1 MPPRL
6 AKRVLLLGWDAADW
20 QIIHPLLDR
29 GEMPVLQSLVER
41 GTSGRIAT
49 LHPVISPILWN
60 SIATGKR
67 ADKHDILG
75 FTEPTPDGSGARPV
89 TSSSRKAKALW
100 NIFSQ
105 NGLRSGVV
113 NWFASYPAERID
125 GEIFSNLFVD
135 SMEPRE
141 GRRPLDPRSV
151 HPPDLLELAES
162 FRVSLDE
169 ISVEQMLPFFPDRL
183 PTDPED
189 GRPRML
195 ARLLAETASVQNAA
209 TYIAEGDDWDFLAV
223 YFNAIDHAGHG
234 FMEYHPPAMSHVSE
248 EDAATYGYLVRGV
261 YRFHDML
268 LGRLLAVA
276 GPETTVLMV
285 SDHGFYS
292 DHLRPPVARH
302 TADPLEKFSES
313 MNPVAWHAQ
322 QGFFLAAGEG
332 IKHDELIYG
341 ATLLDVAPTV
351 LTLFGLPVPEDMDGQ
366 ALTQL
371 FTVQTEAARIDSYEP
386 THPQDGM
393 WRDLSAEESDPWA
406 ARQAME
412 QLADLGYIEMPDAGD
427 PQKAAASAR
436 WDRRNNLAQVYYTAG
451 RLPETL
457 ALLRELIAERPLPAL
472 HCHAALCYLALGEP
486 AKAEGEVAPV
496 LDDPSNEGSLA
507 RLVLGQAKLALGND
521 EEARALFE
529 PLRHL
534 EARLPYLMLA
544 FGKLALRGGDL
555 MEAEAAFRRALERD
569 EFNAEAHDALGV
581 VLRRTGRVEDAIYEH
596 MRAASLQHH
605 RAQTHLHLGI
615 ALAKNGQID
624 WAVHAFEVAAE
635 LAPLDP
641 LPHRLLARLYFSI
654 KKDRER
660 ARYHAAEMLRRREA
674 MRQRREAAAGAL
686 AELGA

>member
-20 QIIHPLLDR
+20 QILHPLLDR
-29 GEMPVLQSLVER
+29 GEMPVLQSLIER

-75 FTEPTPDGSGARPV
+75 FTEPTPDGTGARPV

-100 NIFSQ
+100 NILSQ
-105 NGLRSGVV
+105 NRLRSGVV
-113 NWFASYPAERID
+113 NWFASYPAERVR
-125 GEIFSNLFVD
+125 GEVFSNLFVD
-135 SMEPRE
+135 CMEPRE
-141 GRRPLDPRSV
+141 GRRPLDARAV
-151 HPPDLLELAES
+151 HPPDLLEIAES
-162 FRVSLDE
+162 LRVSLDE

-183 PTDPED
+183 PTDPAD
-189 GRPRML
+189 TRPRML
-195 ARLLAETASVQNAA
+195 ARLLAEAATVQNAA
-209 TYIAEGDDWDFLAV
+209 TYLAEGDDWDFLTV

-234 FMEYHPPAMSHVSE
+234 FIEYHPPAMEHVSA
-248 EDAATYGYLVRGV
+248 EDAATYGYIVRGV

-268 LGRLLAVA
+268 LGRLLEVA
-276 GPETTVLMV
+276 GPETTVLIV

-292 DHLRPPVARH
+292 DHLRPPVSRH
-302 TADPLEKFSES
+302 TADPLEKFGEA

-341 ATLLDVAPTV
+341 TTLLDVAPTV
-351 LTLFGLPVPEDMDGQ
+351 LALLGLPVPEDMDGR

-371 FTVQTEAARIDSYEP
+371 FTAPVEPARISTYEAP
-386 THPQDGM
+386 HPLDGM
-393 WRDLSAEESDPWA
+393 WRDLPPEESDPWA

-412 QLADLGYIEMPDAGD
+412 QLAELGYIEMPDAGD
-427 PQKAAASAR
+427 PEKAAENAR

-451 RLPETL
+451 RMSETL

-472 HCHAALCYLALGEP
+472 RCHAALCHLALGEP
-486 AKAEGEVAPV
+486 AKAEAEAALV
-496 LDDPSNEGSLA
+496 LDDATNEGSLA
-507 RLVLGQAKLALGND
+507 RLVLGQAKLALGKD

-534 EARLPYLMLA
+534 QARLPYLMLA
-544 FGKLALRGGDL
+544 FGRLALRSGDL
-555 MEAEAAFRRALERD
+555 VEAEAAFRRALERD
-569 EFNAEAHDALGV
+569 ELNAEAHDALGI

-605 RAQTHLHLGI
+605 RSQTHLNLGL
-615 ALAKNGQID
+615 ALAKNGQTD
-624 WAVHAFEVAAE
+624 WAAHAFEVAAE
-635 LAPLDP
+635 LAPADP
-641 LPHRLLARLYFSI
+641 FPHRLLARLYFSV

-660 ARYHAAEMLRRREA
+660 ARHHAAEMLRRRQA
-674 MRQRREAAAGAL
+674 MRARRQEAARQDG
-686 AELGA
+686 